1 MTNGVPQG
9 STLSPIL
16 FDVFIESLGRR
27 LREAGIFFRLYA
39 DDLIVIGD
47 DHEVRRAA
55 IIAEE
60 WARSTNMEVN
70 RRKSGLLPI
79 DGSSFRV
86 GEEID
91 GYPVVSSY
99 KYLGLLINGEL
110 DLRDHLR

>member
-16 FDVFIESLGRR
+16 FDLFIETLGRK

-39 DDLIVIGD
+39 DDLIAIGD

-55 IIAEE
+55 TIVEE
-60 WARSTNMEVN
+60 WARNTNMEVN
-70 RRKSGLLPI
+70 RRKSGILPI
-79 DGSSFRV
+79 DGSGFRV

-91 GYPVVSSY
+91 GYPVVGSY
-99 KYLGLLINGEL
+99 KYLGLLMNG
-110 DLRDHLR
+110 